1 MTRRRLF
8 LKLILVLAAAAA
20 SAGELIIE
28 SDQVLVSWQAT
39 KGGKQI
45 SGVSRSL
52 EWSLLTLEGGN
63 ARVQLRVPID
73 SFDSSHGA
81 VDSLLRASAESA
93 RYPFVEVEGVV
104 QGGGRFEG
112 TVSLHGHTRPL
123 VTSVSVARS
132 GTQLVAHTSF
142 SIALDE
148 FGIQVPEVDNRVA
161 VEFDARLLRNPM
173 AVISVGTVG
182 SN

>member
-8 LKLILVLAAAAA
+8 IKLMLVLAAAAA

-28 SDQVLVSWQAT
+28 SDQVLVTWQAT
-39 KGGKQI
+39 RGGKQI
-45 SGVSRSL
+45 AGVSRSL
-52 EWSLLTLEGGN
+52 EWSLLTRENGE
-63 ARVQLRVPID
+63 ARVELRVPIG
-73 SFDSSHGA
+73 SFDSGHEEM
-81 VDSLLRASAESA
+81 DSLLRASAESA
-93 RYPFVEVEGVV
+93 RYPFVEVEGMVR
-104 QGGGRFEG
+104 GERFEG
-112 TVSLHGHTRPL
+112 TVSLHGRTRPL
-123 VTSVSVARS
+123 VTSVIMARS
-132 GTQLVAHTSF
+132 GRQLTTHTSF

>member
-8 LKLILVLAAAAA
+8 LKLMLVLAAAAA
-20 SAGELIIE
+20 GASEMIIE
-28 SDQVLVSWQAT
+28 SDQVLVTWQAT
-39 KGGKQI
+39 RGGKQI

-52 EWSLLTLEGGN
+52 EWSLLTLESGQ
-63 ARVQLRVPID
+63 ARVQLRVPVD
-73 SFDSSHGA
+73 SFDSGHGEA
-81 VDSLLRASAESA
+81 DSLLRASAESA
-93 RYPFVEVEGVV
+93 RYPFVEVEGMVREE
-104 QGGGRFEG
+104 RFEG
-112 TVSLHGHTRPL
+112 TVSLHGRTRPL

-132 GTQLVAHTSF
+132 EGQLTTHTSF

-148 FGIQVPEVDNRVA
+148 FGIEVPGVDNRVA
-161 VEFDARLLRNPM
+161 VEFDARLLRNPL